1 MNMITTNNVEELY
14 KKLVKNYK
22 ESDQKI
28 LDKAFNLA
36 SEGHK
41 DQKRHSGEPYITHPL
56 HVAIYLSELSMDIE
70 TIVSAI
76 LHDLIED
83 TDITYKQ
90 IKKDFGV
97 EVADIVDG
105 VTKIDRIN
113 YNSKEE
119 AKAEAIRKMV
129 VAMSK
134 DIRVLILKL
143 ADRLHNIETIEYLKD
158 WKKEKIAQ
166 ETLYVYAPLAHR
178 LGLQNIKHKLEDV
191 SFEILYKKQNAEI
204 DNLIL
209 KIKEGFDVVSGWKK
223 NRKDPLSKR
232 LPSKLFN
239 FITRIFTKV
248 KIHDFNCGLKIYKK
262 SVIKTLD
269 IYGGRHRY
277 IPALAG
283 QKKFK
288 VSEIIVNHR
297 ARIHGATKYGG
308 RRFFHGFFDL
318 ISVLFLSKYIQSPL
332 YFFGQIGLFAFLLG
346 FGIEGY
352 ILYLKYII
360 GEPFAMHIALL
371 IFGVLLIVIGIQF
384 FSLGL
389 IGEMISNSNQDKE
402 TRIKKIYK
410 A

>member
-1 MNMITTNNVEELY
+1 MNISIIIPVFNERDSINQLY
-14 KKLVKNYK
+14 A
-22 ESDQKI
+22 E
-28 LDKAFNLA
+28 
-36 SEGHK
+36 
-41 DQKRHSGEPYITHPL
+41 
-56 HVAIYLSELSMDIE
+56 
-70 TIVSAI
+70 IVSGINARDYEI
-76 LHDLIED
+76 IFIDD
-83 TDITYKQ
+83 GSTD
-90 IKKDFGV
+90 G
-97 EVADIVDG
+97 
-105 VTKIDRIN
+105 
-113 YNSKEE
+113 S
-119 AKAEAIRKMV
+119 AEAIEDLAKSNEKV
-129 VAMSK
+129 T
-134 DIRVLILKL
+134 LIQFYRNYGKSAALSEGFKHCEGDYIVTMD
-143 ADRLHNIETIEYLKD
+143 AD
-158 WKKEKIAQ
+158 
-166 ETLYVYAPLAHR
+166 
-178 LGLQNIKHKLEDV
+178 LQDDP
-191 SFEILYKKQNAEI
+191 AEI
-204 DNLIL
+204 ENLII
-209 KIKEGFDVVSGWKK
+209 KIQEGFDVVSGWKK

-297 ARIHGATKYGG
+297 ARIHGVTKYGG

-332 YFFGQIGLFAFLLG
+332 YFFGQIGLFAFILG

-352 ILYLKYII
+352 VLYLKYII